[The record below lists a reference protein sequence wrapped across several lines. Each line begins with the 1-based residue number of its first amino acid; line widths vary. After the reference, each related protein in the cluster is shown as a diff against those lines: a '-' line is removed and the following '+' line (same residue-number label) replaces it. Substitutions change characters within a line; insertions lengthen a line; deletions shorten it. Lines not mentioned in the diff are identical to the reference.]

1 MSGKS
6 HVQVLVHVQL
16 AAAMRGFKMVLFTA
30 SRGNNFVGGKCTPP
44 SALLVII
51 IIIITKA
58 NNRSWNG

>member
-6 HVQVLVHVQL
+6 HVQVLLVHVQL

-51 IIIITKA
+51 IIITKA